1 MFYGD
6 LKEADDVKIVD
17 AKSTSFEVFLQII
30 YHVDENISME
40 NVGDVLCLADKYE
53 CKGVMELCASYIDQ
67 EINMNNVCLA
77 LNLALKYNLSELD
90 KSCTCM
96 VIGCY
101 RKVLQSDAFA
111 DVDHTTLVYILN
123 LFENVTEPKLIFDC
137 CMKWARK
144 TCEEN
149 LIDITPQNL
158 RKELGSCFDLC
169 IKFTQMDM
177 NEFLKIEPGLFNTKE
192 YRNIVEAIHEKSKLT
207 NRRKMAISGYDHD
220 FFKIYRKEN
229 LFATKPFES
238 IELKRNKIKK
248 IK

>member
-6 LKEADDVKIVD
+6 LKESDDVKIVD

-67 EINMNNVCLA
+67 EINVNNVCLA
-77 LNLALKYNLSELD
+77 LDLALQYNLSELD
-90 KSCTCM
+90 ASSM
-96 VIGCY
+96 VMDCY
-101 RKVLQSDAFA
+101 PEVLQSDAFA
-111 DVDHTTLVYILN
+111 DVDHTTLLYILT
-123 LFENVTEPKLIFDC
+123 LIEDFAEPKIIFDC
-137 CMKWARK
+137 CMKWTRK

-149 LIDITPQNL
+149 SIDITPQNL

-169 IKFTQMDM
+169 IKFNQMDM
-177 NEFLKIEPGLFNTKE
+177 DEFLKIEPGLFNTKE

-207 NRRKMAISGYDHD
+207 NGPDKHELAISSSDD
-220 FFKIYRKEN
+220 DDDE
-229 LFATKPFES
+229 
-238 IELKRNKIKK
+238 
-248 IK
+248 